1 MSSADEVVATL
12 KVDLEAEI
20 QHSQQ
25 LQDAASKAPAPAA
38 PPPVEDS
45 EKDAL
50 SLGLYEDLSGLAILG
65 VSVKKTQKGRDVTF
79 KCMQTYEDRS
89 ALIRNRNDLLTLQRS
104 LSSSDLSTSLIG
116 RRTNG

>member
-1 MSSADEVVATL
+1 MSKADKAVATL

-25 LQDAASKAPAPAA
+25 LQGAASKAPPPTA
-38 PPPVEDS
+38 PPPAEDS

-65 VSVKKTQKGRDVTF
+65 VSVKKTQKGKDVTF

-89 ALIRNRNDLLTLQRS
+89 TLLWTGVVWLTVQH
-104 LSSSDLSTSLIG
+104 
-116 RRTNG
+116 

>member
-1 MSSADEVVATL
+1 MQSANETVATL

-20 QHSQQ
+20 QHTQQ
-25 LQDAASKAPAPAA
+25 LQEAASKAPAPAA
-38 PPPVEDS
+38 PPPAEDS

-89 ALIRNRNDLLTLQRS
+89 EFYLCWGD
-104 LSSSDLSTSLIG
+104 
-116 RRTNG
+116 